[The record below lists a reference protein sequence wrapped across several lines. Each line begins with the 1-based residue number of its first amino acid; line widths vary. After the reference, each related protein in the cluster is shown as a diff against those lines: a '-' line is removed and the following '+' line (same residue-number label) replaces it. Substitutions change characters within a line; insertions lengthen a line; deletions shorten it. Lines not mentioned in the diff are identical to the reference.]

1 MKLPQQLGAQVR
13 AQLRTRWEPLAPREK
28 MLVGGAAALVG
39 LALVWW
45 ILFAPALAMLRSAEA
60 QHRVLD
66 AQLQQMLRLKA
77 QAEGMQAQPR
87 QGHDEAVRL
96 LELAIRERLGTSA
109 RHTIAGER
117 VTVTLAG
124 TSSEALAQWLT
135 QARVNA
141 RALPGEARLQRNAA
155 GLWDGTLVLTLPPR

>member
-1 MKLPQQLGAQVR
+1 MKLQQE
-13 AQLRTRWEPLAPREK
+13 LRVRWERLAAREK
-28 MLVGGAAALVG
+28 MLVAGAAALVG

-60 QHRVLD
+60 QHRALD
-66 AQLQQMLRLKA
+66 AQLQRMLRLKA
-77 QAEGMQAQPR
+77 QAETMQAQPR
-87 QGHDEAVRL
+87 QGHDEALRL
-96 LELAIRERLGTSA
+96 LEASIREGLGTTA
-109 RHTIAGER
+109 RYTIAGER

-124 TSSEALAQWLT
+124 ASSETLAQWLT

-155 GLWDGTLVLTLPPR
+155 GAWDGTLVLTLPPR